1 MSAAPDLVLRTC
13 DANMQSRNGFKW
25 PRQGIV
31 SAPDW
36 DPRPECGNGL
46 HGLLRGQGDAA
57 LLNWSDDAVWL
68 VVAPIGDIVDLGGK
82 VKFQSA
88 EVLFAGER
96 MDASGFLRQQG
107 VSDVLPGDAV
117 AAGNRGTATA
127 GYRGTAT
134 AGNGGTA
141 TAGDWGTATAGHR
154 GTIIISRWDGQR
166 TRVAI
171 GYVGEDGI
179 KPNTPYRLNADG
191 EFEVAS

>member
-1 MSAAPDLVLRTC
+1 MSAAPNLVLRTC
-13 DANMQSRNGFKW
+13 DANMQSRSGFEW
-25 PRQGIV
+25 SREGIV

-82 VKFQSA
+82 VKFESA

-96 MDASGFLRQQG
+96 MDAIGFLRQQG
-107 VSDVLPGDAV
+107 VSDALPGDAV

-134 AGNGGTA
+134 AGDRGTA
-141 TAGDWGTATAGHR
+141 TAGDR

-179 KPNTPYRLNADG
+179 QPNTPYQLNADG